1 MKSKIKNR
9 MCNELLNFFRT
20 NYSKYENQISFGE
33 IDYNKID
40 NLHNF
45 LKLFRPDAHCVIG
58 DDTIMGFLLIYMT
71 FPTLNDMNDVFQKNI
86 ENNDPTLNI
95 SFKKSYKDYTEWVNH
110 LLINKN
116 VITDLLAKRGLIR
129 GIKNDLSK
137 DKLICCLTIRMPMDD
152 LLQNCVELLQ
162 YQ

>member
-9 MCNELLNFFRT
+9 MCNELINCFRKD
-20 NYSKYENQISFGE
+20 YSRYENQISFGE
-33 IDYNKID
+33 MDYNKID

-71 FPTLNDMNDVFQKNI
+71 FSPLKGMNVFKINI
-86 ENNDPTLNI
+86 ENHDPSLNI
-95 SFKKSYKDYTEWVNH
+95 SFKKNYNDAREWVNN

-116 VITDLLAKRGLIR
+116 VRTDILAKSGLINE
-129 GIKNDLSK
+129 IKCDLPK
-137 DKLICCLTIRMPMDD
+137 DKLICCLTIHMPMDD
-152 LLQNCVELLQ
+152 LLQNCFELLQ
-162 YQ
+162 Y

>member
-1 MKSKIKNR
+1 MKSKIKNK
-9 MCNELLNFFRT
+9 MCNDLLNCFRKD
-20 NYSKYENQISFGE
+20 YSRYENQISFGE
-33 IDYNKID
+33 IDYNQID

-71 FPTLNDMNDVFQKNI
+71 FSPLKGMNDVFKINIQKQ
-86 ENNDPTLNI
+86 DPSLNI
-95 SFKKSYKDYTEWVNH
+95 SFKKNYYDATTWINN

-116 VITDLLAKRGLIR
+116 VITDILAKRGLINK
-129 GIKNDLSK
+129 IKCDLPK

-152 LLQNCVELLQ
+152 LLQNCVELLR